1 MMSRILPILI
11 GLIAIGIFFGYV
23 HPTYRGD
30 IAMKRA
36 QASAYDSALKAAQ
49 AFKERE
55 EELSKKQDAV
65 SALDTERIEAFLPD
79 GVDNIQLILDL
90 DALSTRSG
98 IRLQDFSV
106 EQEGAADTT
115 STPAPGRLAITE
127 ERAVESIEVTV
138 SGVGSYRA
146 FRTFLEG
153 VELSLRPLDLVDL
166 SVSDSETGIYSY
178 GMRFRI
184 YWLR

>member
-1 MMSRILPILI
+1 
-11 GLIAIGIFFGYV
+11 
-23 HPTYRGD
+23 
-30 IAMKRA
+30 MKQA
-36 QASAYDSALKAAQ
+36 QASAYDSALEAAE
-49 AFKERE
+49 AFKARE
-55 EELSKKQDAV
+55 EELSTKQNAV
-65 SALDTERIEAFLPD
+65 STLDKGRIEAFLPD
-79 GVDNIQLILDL
+79 GVDNVQLILDL
-90 DALSTRSG
+90 DALATRSG

-106 EQEGAADTT
+106 EEPSEEEGAGGLP
-115 STPAPGRLAITE
+115 SGRLAITE

-138 SGVGSYRA
+138 SGIGSYQA

-166 SVSDSETGIYSY
+166 TVSDSETGIYSY